1 LLKHCLACSR
11 EFPTSSELE
20 WLTVGRKVAF
30 DPMRGRLWVVCQWC
44 GHWSL
49 VPMDHRW
56 EAVEELERL
65 AHTRATVLGTTDQVS
80 LLDLGAVEAVRIG
93 RAPGREEAWWRYG
106 REFRGRRLRYNMIT
120 RTGGTAA
127 AIVVGTA
134 VACFTLL
141 VPDVALARWRTIR
154 AFPGQ
159 ARNSGSAAAESF
171 ERWFRYGRVAWQGAV
186 PCQACGHVLTALPF
200 STRGTALLQPDRSV
214 QVPCD
219 HCRSADGRH
228 VIAGRDGEQIV
239 RRLLAYENIAGADD
253 RQLDAAVQLIRSG
266 QVRAPGAISLRGAR
280 RETLVGLELLLAEQ
294 REARLLGWEIADL
307 QARWEIAEELA
318 RIIDRELTPV
328 PDSSSLGT
336 HAVSSEAD
344 DRGVMQT

>member
-1 LLKHCLACSR
+1 LLKHCLACAR
-11 EFPTSSELE
+11 AFPTGSGLE
-20 WLTVGRKVAF
+20 WLPIGRKVAF
-30 DPMRGRLWVVCQWC
+30 DPLRGRLWVICQWC

-49 VPMDHRW
+49 VPMERRW

-65 AHTRATVLGTTDQVS
+65 ARTRATVLGATDQVS
-80 LLDLGAVEAVRIG
+80 LLDLGAVEAVRVG
-93 RAPGREEAWWRYG
+93 RATGREEAWWRYG
-106 REFRGRRLRYNMIT
+106 RELRGRRLRYNAVT

-134 VACFTLL
+134 VAGFSLL
-141 VPDVALARWRTIR
+141 LPEVALLKWRSIR
-154 AFPGQ
+154 AVPGQ
-159 ARNSGSAAAESF
+159 ASQSGAAAAESF

-200 STRGTALLQPDRSV
+200 SARGTALLQPDRSV
-214 QVPCD
+214 QVRCD
-219 HCRSADGRH
+219 RCRSADGWH
-228 VIAGRDGEQIV
+228 VIAAGDGEQML
-239 RRLLAYENIAGADD
+239 RRLLAYENIVGADD

-266 QVRAPGAISLRGAR
+266 QVRPPGAVSLRRAP
-280 RETLVGLELLLAEQ
+280 RELLVGLELLLAEQ

-328 PDSSSLGT
+328 PEIRAET
-336 HAVSSEAD
+336 P
-344 DRGVMQT
+344 